1 LIAEEDAEKKVC
13 LVKITSKT
21 STRRV
26 IYYCL
31 EKIKNEWNVTINA
44 YQAVIGKAL
53 QACEIIKTKIPFL
66 HQENSFI
73 SNSITTISQDQKN
86 QEEG

>member
-53 QACEIIKTKIPFL
+53 
-66 HQENSFI
+66 
-73 SNSITTISQDQKN
+73 
-86 QEEG
+86 